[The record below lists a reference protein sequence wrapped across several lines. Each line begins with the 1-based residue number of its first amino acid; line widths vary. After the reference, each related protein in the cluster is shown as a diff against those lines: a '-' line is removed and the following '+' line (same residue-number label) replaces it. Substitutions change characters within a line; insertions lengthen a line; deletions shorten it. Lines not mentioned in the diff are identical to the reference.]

1 MIPLLVVYVLSLL
14 ISLPPMVGLGGL
26 GKEEYKL
33 DITEIK
39 RSKTLSSKSSIVRRR
54 WGRKR
59 IRVAKESRF
68 VKTL

>member
-1 MIPLLVVYVLSLL
+1 MYNTRSPNV
-14 ISLPPMVGLGGL
+14 GGL
-26 GKEEYKL
+26 GKEEDKL

-59 IRVAKESRF
+59 IQVAKESRF